1 MDCQKLQK
9 KVRSIYGNSIRVT
22 EKDGNIVLSG
32 TLKKWEDIVGA
43 CSLCV
48 DKRRRYHVINNLKLE
63 NTELPK
69 M

>member
-32 TLKKWEDIVGA
+32 TLKKWEDIVVPA
-43 CSLCV
+43 LCAWI
-48 DKRRRYHVINNLKLE
+48 KREDI
-63 NTELPK
+63 

>member
-43 CSLCV
+43 MSLS
-48 DKRRRYHVINNLKLE
+48 
-63 NTELPK
+63 
-69 M
+69 